1 MRPAYPV
8 TELKIPSS
16 TLVVPC
22 TLMRGGTSR
31 GVLFERDALPADR
44 ALWDLIFLAALGS
57 PDVRQLDGVGAGDSH
72 TSKIA
77 VVGRST
83 AEQADVDYLFGEVSI
98 TEPRVDYSGNSGN
111 LITAVGLY
119 AVEQRWVAP
128 HEGET
133 AVRVRNVNTDK
144 MTLVRVPVVDGRP
157 AEDGDFTVDGVPG
170 AGPRIDL
177 VFTRPEGAL
186 TGRLFPTG
194 APCEPLPLAELGSV
208 DVSLVDAANPAVL
221 VAGEALGVSAQAS
234 VSELN
239 ADEALL
245 ARVQRLRAAASMAM
259 GLVERERD
267 AWRYSP
273 MIPYPVL
280 LFPPSTYARFDD
292 ATRAVNA
299 VDTDLCV
306 RVVSLGKVH
315 KSLNVTMSV
324 AVTAAARC
332 PGTIAERVRRQAT
345 PPGVLRLGHPS
356 GVIETLARVR
366 LGGAEPVVEEVALG
380 RSARRIL
387 QGELLVQPY
396 KLRHLAQRV
405 AADRA

>member
-1 MRPAYPV
+1 M
-8 TELKIPSS
+8 TELKTPSS
-16 TLVVPC
+16 TLIVPC

-31 GVLFERDALPADR
+31 GLLFERDALPADR

-77 VVGRST
+77 VVNRSS
-83 AEQADVDYLFGEVSI
+83 AAQADVDYLFGEVSI

-111 LITAVGLY
+111 LISAVGLY

-128 HEGET
+128 LEGET
-133 AVRVRNVNTDK
+133 TVRVRNVNTDK

-157 AEDGDFTVDGVPG
+157 AEDGDFVVDGVPG
-170 AGPRIDL
+170 PGPRIDL
-177 VFTRPEGAL
+177 VFARPEGAV
-186 TGRLFPTG
+186 TGSLFPTG
-194 APCEPLPLAELGSV
+194 APCEQLSLAELGSV
-208 DVSLVDAANPAVL
+208 EVSLVDAANPAVL

-234 VSELN
+234 VAELN
-239 ADEALL
+239 ADAALL
-245 ARVQRLRAAASMAM
+245 ARVQRLRDAASAAM

-280 LFPPSTYARFDD
+280 LFPPSTYTRFDD

-299 VDTDLCV
+299 ADTDLCV
-306 RVVSLGKVH
+306 RVVSLGRVH

-324 AVTAAARC
+324 AVTAAAWC
-332 PGTIAERVRRQAT
+332 PGTLAQNMRRQAI

-366 LGGAEPVVEEVALG
+366 PGGAEPVVEEVALG

-396 KLRHLAQRV
+396 KLTHLVQRV